1 MFDSKIIGCRID
13 NHCSTCF
20 RLDHS
25 LKDCLEEKARK
36 RALSGLQEKDSS
48 KLVSVS
54 SVKETSHLVG
64 RVPRDNASFHFSAS
78 QRADQFERRPARS
91 FNASQSRREN
101 RLQPRVW
108 QEKEAHRR
116 SSQARE
122 RSHYPAA
129 RYNGSQRDRTSH
141 HSRLDSQGRSFYREV
156 ANPQTPV
163 DTNESS
169 STRAH
174 PGILE
179 KGIPLQEKLP
189 SLPKEALQL
198 AREEVRDAM
207 LQYTK
212 TADPTE
218 REARTERMRQAEE
231 QGDIEKTAAHM
242 VQASLNE
249 SAERMITEPSSPT
262 PERVSALRRLAL
274 PEQQDRIP
282 APLRLGPSPPGP
294 IIAGVEGSP
303 TANRIPATLRLGSP
317 PALQN
322 SGDLNATKAISK
334 RKPGRPPGRKTVTEK
349 TLATSK
355 PLVASGNRVRKVAGA
370 KPSPHQIKRQT
381 GLSSFNVV
389 YGSGASHLKFLPINI
404 PTSSYRC
411 FNVIFDYQLFFRTIA
426 MGTKVKLLFG
436 GLNDELSTTTH
447 DSVAPLFRVRLVSL
461 SSPLYMARSPS
472 LQTTTLAPQAV
483 VTNFTSRLERFSTFS
498 GKLLESSPRLPQV
511 PVLCYASSNCTA
523 LFWVCSLTPMASDSP
538 SLLQGVSMEGQPTPL
553 PPAIQAFSE
562 TWFNCSQN
570 PMVGFFKVN
579 FDVGAFL
586 RMQALG
592 LQVKLLFRYLLSLAT
607 SIFHLVL
614 VIFVYQLTVEDHSGC
629 NGFGPLGF

>member
-1 MFDSKIIGCRID
+1 MFDSKIIGRRID

-78 QRADQFERRPARS
+78 QRAYQFERRPARS

-141 HSRLDSQGRSFYREV
+141 HSRLDSQGHSFYREV

-370 KPSPHQIKRQT
+370 KPSPVRRSTKTMRTKAGEGTSRGKKQI
-381 GLSSFNVV
+381 
-389 YGSGASHLKFLPINI
+389 GASA
-404 PTSSYRC
+404 TSSENRPIC
-411 FNVIFDYQLFFRTIA
+411 NMI
-426 MGTKVKLLFG
+426 
-436 GLNDELSTTTH
+436 
-447 DSVAPLFRVRLVSL
+447 P
-461 SSPLYMARSPS
+461 
-472 LQTTTLAPQAV
+472 
-483 VTNFTSRLERFSTFS
+483 
-498 GKLLESSPRLPQV
+498 
-511 PVLCYASSNCTA
+511 ASSRRRMD
-523 LFWVCSLTPMASDSP
+523 FRIPSD
-538 SLLQGVSMEGQPTPL
+538 
-553 PPAIQAFSE
+553 PA
-562 TWFNCSQN
+562 
-570 PMVGFFKVN
+570 P
-579 FDVGAFL
+579 
-586 RMQALG
+586 
-592 LQVKLLFRYLLSLAT
+592 
-607 SIFHLVL
+607 
-614 VIFVYQLTVEDHSGC
+614 
-629 NGFGPLGF
+629 

>member
-1 MFDSKIIGCRID
+1 MRKICQIEQKTRHLIFTK
-13 NHCSTCF
+13 STM
-20 RLDHS
+20 
-25 LKDCLEEKARK
+25 
-36 RALSGLQEKDSS
+36 
-48 KLVSVS
+48 
-54 SVKETSHLVG
+54 
-64 RVPRDNASFHFSAS
+64 
-78 QRADQFERRPARS
+78 
-91 FNASQSRREN
+91 
-101 RLQPRVW
+101 
-108 QEKEAHRR
+108 R
-116 SSQARE
+116 SSH
-122 RSHYPAA
+122 RSCYTETIHPEAFYLLS
-129 RYNGSQRDRTSH
+129 NVCSH
-141 HSRLDSQGRSFYREV
+141 TLW
-156 ANPQTPV
+156 
-163 DTNESS
+163 
-169 STRAH
+169 
-174 PGILE
+174 
-179 KGIPLQEKLP
+179 
-189 SLPKEALQL
+189 
-198 AREEVRDAM
+198 
-207 LQYTK
+207 
-212 TADPTE
+212 
-218 REARTERMRQAEE
+218 
-231 QGDIEKTAAHM
+231 
-242 VQASLNE
+242 LNE
-249 SAERMITEPSSPT
+249 SVDYLLRFSVTTSWARHGNVEF
-262 PERVSALRRLAL
+262 RVLDPIKPSALSSNL
-274 PEQQDRIP
+274 IS
-282 APLRLGPSPPGP
+282 PSASLEVKLELE
-294 IIAGVEGSP
+294 IH
-303 TANRIPATLRLGSP
+303 
-317 PALQN
+317 
-322 SGDLNATKAISK
+322 
-334 RKPGRPPGRKTVTEK
+334 
-349 TLATSK
+349 
-355 PLVASGNRVRKVAGA
+355 LVYS
-370 KPSPHQIKRQT
+370 HQIKRQT

-436 GLNDELSTTTH
+436 FLHFAERDSSLYASFYRRAGLRDFLLQFRLCGSPIPFLVTRTTVQDCGFARSVRYHVTIASPSYYAVSSIDGSSQSQPYDLHTVAAIFNGGSRMSCSSRTPTHRVFIGTLRPLFIRARILLGLNDELSTTTH